1 MGFIKLAWNSMMR
14 LSELDFKPLVPTEIR
29 VSDEFIQAISW
40 LTGATG
46 HDRKLLRCDEN
57 GALLIDNAWALL
69 SSVETGEL
77 APATTVP
84 ATFTATVEN
93 KGVLIATSTQIV
105 KIGFIRASGGAAEN
119 VYLPPNCLYFFPN
132 PVYQVVATTV
142 PATGGTTSYVGITAF
157 S

>member
-1 MGFIKLAWNSMMR
+1 MGIIKLAWNSLMR

-29 VSDEFIQAISW
+29 ISDEFIQAISW

-57 GALLIDNAWALL
+57 GALLIDNAWSLL
-69 SSVETGEL
+69 SSVETDEL
-77 APATTVP
+77 APVSAIP
-84 ATFTATVEN
+84 DTFTATVEN

-105 KIGFIRASGGAAEN
+105 QIGFVRVFGGAAEN

-132 PVYQVVATTV
+132 PTYQVIATTV
-142 PATGGTTSYVGITAF
+142 PATGGTTSYVGVTAF
-157 S
+157 A